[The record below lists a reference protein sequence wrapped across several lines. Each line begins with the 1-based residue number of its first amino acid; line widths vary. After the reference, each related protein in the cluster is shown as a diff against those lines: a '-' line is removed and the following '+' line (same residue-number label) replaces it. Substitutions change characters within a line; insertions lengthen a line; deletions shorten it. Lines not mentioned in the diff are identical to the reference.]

1 MERISSNLT
10 LLYKIVLP
18 IFWLVMM
25 GSTTVAILVVK
36 FAGVGNTSAWAVRG
50 TMLFVFLS
58 GALFLGL
65 TLMRLKRVEVG
76 QEGVY
81 VTNYFKN
88 VRYPFTEV
96 DGITVTSLLLFSVA
110 TLHLKGK
117 GSFGQH
123 ITFIPSPSRFYSYFE
138 ENPDLKERL
147 MKG

>member
-1 MERISSNLT
+1 M
-10 LLYKIVLP
+10 
-18 IFWLVMM
+18 
-25 GSTTVAILVVK
+25 
-36 FAGVGNTSAWAVRG
+36 
-50 TMLFVFLS
+50 FVFLS